1 MATVA
6 DLGDDLWAMRDI
18 RGSASTPVKAS
29 PEECIALLAAVDRY
43 PTWHADVV
51 REVEVIE
58 RDADGHPTRART
70 TVHLA
75 IGPLAKDFH
84 FEVTVAVQPDA
95 VILARV
101 PDAPSDEH
109 RLEIDWR
116 VAGGELA
123 IDLEATLDVPR
134 FLPVG
139 GAGDSVAHGFVEAA
153 KRELEDSSAKASASS
168 S

>member
-6 DLGDDLWAMRDI
+6 DLGDDLRAMRDI

-29 PEECIALLAAVDRY
+29 PEDCIALLAAVDRY
-43 PTWHADVV
+43 PTWYPEVI
-51 REVEVIE
+51 REVEVLE
-58 RDADGHPTRART
+58 RDGDGHPTRART

-84 FEVTVAVQPDA
+84 FEVTVAVRPDA
-95 VILARV
+95 VTLARV

-116 VAGGELA
+116 VGRGELSV
-123 IDLEATLDVPR
+123 DLEATLDVPR

-139 GAGDSVAHGFVEAA
+139 AAGDSVAQGFVEAA
-153 KRELEDSSAKASASS
+153 KRELEDASAKASASS